1 MFLPFTRDLITTPV
15 IGETREAKSV
25 KTNLIIVKN
34 GGKEQMAYYA
44 PEISKF
50 YRCYDYGMTPR
61 LCLFFFTHILKIN
74 EPRFLYID
82 P

>member
-1 MFLPFTRDLITTPV
+1 MFLPFTRDIITTPV
-15 IGETREAKSV
+15 IGETLEEKSV

-34 GGKEQMAYYA
+34 GGKEQMAYYDA

-61 LCLFFFTHILKIN
+61 L
-74 EPRFLYID
+74 
-82 P
+82 